1 MIVLSAIVLVLLVAI
16 DQVTKALVASYLSVG
31 DIGFSFSI
39 GSFDVFS
46 ITHVRNR
53 GAAWSILE
61 GKTYLLIAIAVIA
74 IVIAFYFI
82 FKGKI
87 KSPVGIISLIMII
100 SGGIGNLIDRV
111 RIKEVIDFIKLDFI
125 SFPIFNFA
133 DICVV
138 IGALVF
144 CLWII
149 LSDIKT
155 KREKK
160 DSIQDGNI

>member
-1 MIVLSAIVLVLLVAI
+1 M
-16 DQVTKALVASYLSVG
+16 
-31 DIGFSFSI
+31 
-39 GSFDVFS
+39 
-46 ITHVRNR
+46 
-53 GAAWSILE
+53 
-61 GKTYLLIAIAVIA
+61 
-74 IVIAFYFI
+74 
-82 FKGKI
+82 
-87 KSPVGIISLIMII
+87 IMII

>member
-61 GKTYLLIAIAVIA
+61 GKTYLLVAIAVIA

-82 FKGKI
+82 FKDRI

>member
-82 FKGKI
+82 FKGRI

-125 SFPIFNFA
+125 AFPIFNFA

-138 IGALVF
+138 IGAFVF

-155 KREKK
+155 KRVKK

>member
-1 MIVLSAIVLVLLVAI
+1 MIVVSAIVLVLLVAI
-16 DQVTKALVASYLSVG
+16 DQITKALVASYLSVG

-82 FKGKI
+82 LKGKI

-111 RIKEVIDFIKLDFI
+111 RIKEVIDFINLDFI
-125 SFPIFNFA
+125 SFPVFNFA

-138 IGALVF
+138 IGAFVF

-160 DSIQDGNI
+160 DSIQDGTI

>member
-16 DQVTKALVASYLSVG
+16 DQITKALVISYLSIG
-31 DIGFSFSI
+31 DTGFSFSI
-39 GSFDVFS
+39 GDFDVFS
-46 ITHVRNR
+46 IIHVRNR

-87 KSPVGIISLIMII
+87 KSSVGVLSLIMII
-100 SGGIGNLIDRV
+100 SGGVGNLIDRV
-111 RIKEVIDFIKLDFI
+111 RLKEVVDFIKVDFI
-125 SFPIFNFA
+125 SFPVFNFA

-138 IGALVF
+138 VGAIIF
-144 CLWII
+144 CLWVI
-149 LSDIKT
+149 LSDIKI
-155 KREKK
+155 KRESK
-160 DSIQDGNI
+160 DGTGDGNV

>member
-61 GKTYLLIAIAVIA
+61 GKTYLLVAIAVIA

-82 FKGKI
+82 FKGRI

>member
-1 MIVLSAIVLVLLVAI
+1 MIVLSAIVLLLLVAI
-16 DQVTKALVASYLSVG
+16 DQITKALVVSYLNVG

-46 ITHVRNR
+46 VTHVRNR

-111 RIKEVIDFIKLDFI
+111 RIKEVIDFLKFDSI
-125 SFPIFNFA
+125 SFPVFNFA
-133 DICVV
+133 DMCVV
-138 IGALVF
+138 AGAFIF
-144 CLWII
+144 CLWVI
-149 LSDIKT
+149 LSDIKL
-155 KREKK
+155 KRESKNGAA
-160 DSIQDGNI
+160 DGNV

>member
-1 MIVLSAIVLVLLVAI
+1 MIVVSAIVLVLLVAI
-16 DQVTKALVASYLSVG
+16 DQITKALVASYLSVG

-82 FKGKI
+82 LKGKI

-111 RIKEVIDFIKLDFI
+111 RIKEVIDFINLDFI
-125 SFPIFNFA
+125 SFPVFNFA

>member
-1 MIVLSAIVLVLLVAI
+1 MIVLSAIVLLLLVAI

-61 GKTYLLIAIAVIA
+61 GKTYLLVAIAVIA

-82 FKGKI
+82 FKGRI